1 MAWAAPAKLTCTV
14 SAPTGEI
21 HQVRPIDP
29 LFWEDEG
36 NIEIERYFA
45 LHDDFLSRRLA
56 ESHVVYHYT
65 TLEGFL
71 GIAKDGAIW
80 ASDARVLND
89 RLEVKYALEQ
99 MRSYI
104 AKDNEK
110 SIGQQPLNAVFRS
123 DSFWQFVSCF
133 SLARDQLSQW
143 RAYTSDVGIAIGFDR
158 EHLVRAVERI
168 NGHARL
174 CRYLTPS
181 AFSELRPEL
190 DEIASALQ
198 TPKALN
204 SSGALI
210 DMELQEKLTRQA
222 TKLATSIKHPSFSEE
237 RELRL
242 IVSHHDCHDK
252 VEYRASTDALIP
264 YTKIDI
270 DSRRLG
276 SPRQQFSNHLGMME
290 VVVWPSDVDN
300 QVLDAIR
307 MVFGEAG
314 HPLIV
319 RSASPYRT

>member
-1 MAWAAPAKLTCTV
+1 MAWAAPENLTCTV

-29 LFWEDEG
+29 LFWPDEG
-36 NIEIERYFA
+36 NIEVERYFA
-45 LHDDFLSRRLA
+45 LHDSFLA
-56 ESHVVYHYT
+56 EHCNAGNVVYHYT
-65 TLEGFL
+65 TLQGFH
-71 GIAKDGAIW
+71 GIVKDGAIW

-104 AKDNEK
+104 ANANGKN
-110 SIGQQPLNAVFRS
+110 IAQQALNAVFRGE
-123 DSFWQFVSCF
+123 SFWQFVSCF

-143 RAYTSDVGIAIGFDR
+143 RAYTSNVGVAIGFDR
-158 EHLVRAVERI
+158 EHLVRAVEGLK
-168 NGHARL
+168 GHARL
-174 CRYLTPS
+174 CRYLAPS

-210 DMELQEKLTRQA
+210 DMDLQEKLTRQA

-252 VEYRASTDALIP
+252 VEYRASTNTLIP

-270 DSRRLG
+270 DIRRLG
-276 SPRQQFSNHLGMME
+276 TQRPQFSNHLGMME
-290 VVVWPSDVDN
+290 IVVWPSDVDN